1 MKQRKYIR
9 PQTKVRTLRFTLLND
24 VSTPDAGWGNAKRNS
39 FQSDF
44 EIQLGIDELDK
55 MFE

>member
-9 PQTKVRTLRFTLLND
+9 PQTKVRILRFTLLND